1 MTNNI
6 RRLISIIWLW
16 TLCVGDIMEEK
27 LIRYES
33 TTDIEGLAVTTR
45 ECGNDDPTNKA
56 VVRLEIDCDENILS
70 IRNEV
75 NALRESIKKDVYT
88 IAQSLQTCSSDIISD
103 IISKLL
109 SKDECAGTNNC
120 SANAD
125 CIDGVLSYRCNC
137 RPGYQ
142 GDGFTCSDVDECS
155 SGNHLC
161 HSRANCTNTIGSYT
175 CRCRPPYSGNGYTC
189 NDIACGSPAKLIEGL
204 GCVIPVEERMI
215 WTRARDYCHRLGYRL
230 LEGITNTDQLN
241 QLKEHFDRGVFSFP
255 QSIHDVW
262 LGIKDN
268 RWVEGPDPRV
278 PPNMWDIHQLN
289 KTEFCGYV
297 ALQMS
302 PPTLWDGK
310 CLTHSLPFF
319 CQAMLE

>member
-16 TLCVGDIMEEK
+16 NLCVGDIVEEN

-33 TTDIEGLAVTTR
+33 TSDIEGLAVTTR

-56 VVRLEIDCDENILS
+56 VVRLEIDCDENISS
-70 IRNEV
+70 IRNDV
-75 NALRESIKKDVYT
+75 NALQEYMK
-88 IAQSLQTCSSDIISD
+88 
-103 IISKLL
+103 
-109 SKDECAGTNNC
+109 KDECAGTNNC

-142 GDGFTCSDVDECS
+142 GDGFTCS
-155 SGNHLC
+155 
-161 HSRANCTNTIGSYT
+161 
-175 CRCRPPYSGNGYTC
+175 
-189 NDIACGSPAKLIEGL
+189 DIACGSPAKLIEGL

-262 LGIKDN
+262 LRNQRQK
-268 RWVEGPDPRV
+268 WVEGPNTQV
-278 PPNMWDIHQLN
+278 PNLTCG
-289 KTEFCGYV
+289 TEVSLINRIPVGMLLCRYRPLHSGITSVLRIQYPSFVRQC
-297 ALQMS
+297 LS
-302 PPTLWDGK
+302 EETLVSVPLHLASWGIVI
-310 CLTHSLPFF
+310 F
-319 CQAMLE
+319 

>member
-142 GDGFTCSDVDECS
+142 GDGFTCSD
-155 SGNHLC
+155 
-161 HSRANCTNTIGSYT
+161 
-175 CRCRPPYSGNGYTC
+175 
-189 NDIACGSPAKLIEGL
+189 IACGSPAKLIEGL

-262 LGIKDN
+262 LRNQRQK
-268 RWVEGPDPRV
+268 WVEGPNTQV
-278 PPNMWDIHQLN
+278 PNLTCG
-289 KTEFCGYV
+289 TEVSLINRIPVGMLLCRYRPLHSGITSVLRIQYPSFVRQC
-297 ALQMS
+297 LS
-302 PPTLWDGK
+302 EETLVSVPLHLASWGIVI
-310 CLTHSLPFF
+310 F
-319 CQAMLE
+319 